1 MGCSFQILLLFW
13 TLVVVGCV
21 TNAPAPE
28 KATKLDAETVTRH
41 MDRLL
46 VPFQKGTTIY
56 CQKLTVEVSA
66 AFAYQCGF
74 PAGGTKEQGEG
85 YEQVVWQ
92 LNDEVK
98 IRPKKG
104 ESAPL
109 AESRKQKFHVVIGTN
124 HFVVDR
130 FVRLKKLLVAPPT
143 LTAMAA
149 GHVLVVRDAKH
160 IDKYQELQFAD
171 GRVRAR

>member
-1 MGCSFQILLLFW
+1 MGCSFQVLMLFWMLLL
-13 TLVVVGCV
+13 VACV
-21 TNAPAPE
+21 TDSPAP
-28 KATKLDAETVTRH
+28 KATKLDEQTVTGH

-56 CQKLTVEVSA
+56 CKTLTVEVSA
-66 AFAYQCGF
+66 AFAYQLGF
-74 PAGGTKEQGEG
+74 PAGGAKEQGEG
-85 YEQVVWQ
+85 YEQVVWK
-92 LNDEVK
+92 LSDEVT
-98 IRPKKG
+98 IRPNQG

-109 AESRKQKFHVVIGTN
+109 AESRKQKFHVVIGTS

-143 LTAMAA
+143 LTAKAA

-160 IDKYQELQFAD
+160 IDKYQELEFAA